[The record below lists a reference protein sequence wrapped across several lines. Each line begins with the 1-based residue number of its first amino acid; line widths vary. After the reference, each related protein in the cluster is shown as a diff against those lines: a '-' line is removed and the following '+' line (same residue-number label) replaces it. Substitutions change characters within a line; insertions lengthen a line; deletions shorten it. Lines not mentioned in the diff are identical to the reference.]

1 MTSTM
6 KETPKNALYVYGF
19 TLNEPV
25 DLNILGIDDS
35 HPVYHFT
42 HSGFN
47 AIISDV
53 LLADFTGEK
62 GDANLQNVAW
72 LTPKICR
79 HALII
84 DMVMKQGTVYPLPFG
99 TLFSNLSALKQ
110 KMHHSASAIQ
120 ETLHHVSNCE
130 EWAIEATLDHK
141 KNIDALLADSLKSG
155 RFDLPKAAGRRHL
168 EEQKIRKI
176 LATELIMW
184 LDSTIIT
191 LQKKLK
197 PVIHDVRPRQ
207 LGNDKVINFAYLVKI
222 DEKLAFEQRIKSFEH
237 DYENYGLTFRMT
249 GPWPPYTFSQL
260 SQI

>member
-1 MTSTM
+1 M

-25 DLNILGIDDS
+25 DLNILGIDDDL
-35 HPVYHFT
+35 PVYHFA

-99 TLFSNLSALKQ
+99 ALFSNLSALKQ
-110 KMHHSASAIQ
+110 KMHHNASAIQ
-120 ETLHHVSNCE
+120 ETFHHVSNCE
-130 EWAIEATLDHK
+130 EWALEATLDRQ

-168 EEQKIRKI
+168 EEQKMRKI
-176 LATELIMW
+176 LATELNTW
-184 LDSTIIT
+184 LDSAIFK
-191 LQKKLK
+191 LQQKLK

-222 DEKLAFEQRIKSFEH
+222 DEKLAFEQHIKSFEH

-260 SQI
+260 S